1 MSFREIRNILLDYGA
16 KYESEEYFI
25 NLATDL
31 ANLYIKEFS
40 NKKIQNT
47 FKSVTLEA
55 TKVDITKLNDPKKI
69 FYLNVSND
77 NVVFLASDISI
88 TFNLKMEVLKT
99 VINNEIAPIANTS
112 FLEALSYLKD
122 TELEIDLNAL
132 QEKITLLNL
141 QSLIYSYTFGLL
153 QVKSRKKRT
162 LARAGMFRNAYFE
175 IIEFRTKFADLI
187 PHLEEYQA
195 LSRT

>member
-40 NKKIQNT
+40 NKKIQNM

-99 VINNEIAPIANTS
+99 VINNEIAQLANTS
-112 FLEALSYLKD
+112 FLEVLSYLRD

-175 IIEFRTKFADLI
+175 IIEFRTKFADLM

>member
-99 VINNEIAPIANTS
+99 VINNEIAQLANTS
-112 FLEALSYLKD
+112 FLEVLSYLKD

-175 IIEFRTKFADLI
+175 IIEFRTKFADLM

>member
-122 TELEIDLNAL
+122 TELEIDLNTL

-175 IIEFRTKFADLI
+175 IIEFRTKFADLM

>member
-99 VINNEIAPIANTS
+99 VINNEIAQLANTS

-175 IIEFRTKFADLI
+175 IIEFRTKFADLM

>member
-40 NKKIQNT
+40 NKKIQNM

-99 VINNEIAPIANTS
+99 VINNEIAQLANTS

-175 IIEFRTKFADLI
+175 IIEFRTKFADLM

>member
-99 VINNEIAPIANTS
+99 IINNEIAQLANTS

-175 IIEFRTKFADLI
+175 IIEFRTKFADLM

>member
-1 MSFREIRNILLDYGA
+1 M
-16 KYESEEYFI
+16 
-25 NLATDL
+25 
-31 ANLYIKEFS
+31 
-40 NKKIQNT
+40 
-47 FKSVTLEA
+47 
-55 TKVDITKLNDPKKI
+55 
-69 FYLNVSND
+69 
-77 NVVFLASDISI
+77 
-88 TFNLKMEVLKT
+88 
-99 VINNEIAPIANTS
+99 
-112 FLEALSYLKD
+112 KD

-175 IIEFRTKFADLI
+175 IIEFRTKFADLM

>member
-175 IIEFRTKFADLI
+175 IIEFRTKFADLM

>member
-40 NKKIQNT
+40 NKKIQNM

-175 IIEFRTKFADLI
+175 IIEFRTKFADLM

>member
-99 VINNEIAPIANTS
+99 IINNEIAPIANTS
-112 FLEALSYLKD
+112 FLDALSYLKD

-175 IIEFRTKFADLI
+175 IIEFRTKFADLM